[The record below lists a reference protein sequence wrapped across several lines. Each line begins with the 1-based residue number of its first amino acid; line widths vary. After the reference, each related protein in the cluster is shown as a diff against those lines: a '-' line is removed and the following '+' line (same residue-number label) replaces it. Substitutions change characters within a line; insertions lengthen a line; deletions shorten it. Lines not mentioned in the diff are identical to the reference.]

1 MESKAGGMESMA
13 VGIKSM
19 TVSRESMF
27 CGTDLWIHTLWSGK
41 GKRQGKAVKY
51 LILMTK
57 MTKVPYIF

>member
-1 MESKAGGMESMA
+1 MA